1 LQAQVTAKEISR
13 FQVKEISLEEVF
25 IGLSKKQEG
34 MGVEGV
40 GVERL
45 WYQLQYSDIIINGKI
60 HLFRQG
66 IVLKK
71 EGDMR

>member
-1 LQAQVTAKEISR
+1 MTAKEISR

-45 WYQLQYSDIIINGKI
+45 
-60 HLFRQG
+60 
-66 IVLKK
+66 
-71 EGDMR
+71 